1 MKEATIITLGRMA
14 CGTAILLTHMI
25 TGQNSTFVLLGVF
38 LLGVP
43 IEMVKRDQKEQ
54 KEEN

>member
-25 TGQNSTFVLLGVF
+25 TSANSTFVLLGVF

-43 IEMVKRDQKEQ
+43 IEMVKRVEKEQ

>member
-1 MKEATIITLGRMA
+1 MKEKTIITLGRMA

-25 TGQNSTFVLLGVF
+25 TGANSTFVLLGVF

-43 IEMVKRDQKEQ
+43 VELVKRDGETKE
-54 KEEN
+54 

>member
-14 CGTAILLTHMI
+14 CGTAILLTHMV

-43 IEMVKRDQKEQ
+43 IELVKDHGK
-54 KEEN
+54 KD

>member
-14 CGTAILLTHMI
+14 CGTAILLTHMY
-25 TGQNSTFVLLGVF
+25 TGANSTFVLLGVF

-43 IEMVKRDQKEQ
+43 IEMVKRG
-54 KEEN
+54 KEE

>member
-14 CGTAILLTHMI
+14 CGTAILLTHMV
-25 TGQNSTFVLLGVF
+25 TSANSTFVLLGVF